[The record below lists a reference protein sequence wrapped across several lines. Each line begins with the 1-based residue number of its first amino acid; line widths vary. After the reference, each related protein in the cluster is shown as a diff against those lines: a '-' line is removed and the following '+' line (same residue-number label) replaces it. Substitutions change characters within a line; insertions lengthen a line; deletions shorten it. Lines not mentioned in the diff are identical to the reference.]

1 MSDLIQILT
10 ENHGFRKL
18 PESELEI
25 LVSNSI
31 HRRLSDNE
39 YLCIQEDEY
48 PYVVVLYSGK
58 LRWVL
63 LSAGG
68 KEHQLFTIEPGH
80 VFWAH
85 SFFDDQPMP
94 ASLLAASKS
103 THVYL
108 WHRDTILPVLYR
120 HPEALF
126 DVTKKLTSIMR
137 HAREIIYGLAFQP
150 VAGRLA
156 SFILDKLENPSDPYL
171 ERDMTLE
178 DIAAVCATS
187 PEVVC
192 RLLYQFQ
199 TDGLLNITRTRITLQ
214 DLGALERLVAAQ

>member
-1 MSDLIQILT
+1 MPDLIQTLT

-18 PESELEI
+18 PESELKT
-25 LVSNSI
+25 LVSNAI
-31 HRRLSDNE
+31 HKRLDDRE
-39 YLCIQEDEY
+39 YLCFQDDVY
-48 PYVVVLYSGK
+48 PYVVMASTGK

-68 KEHQLFTIEPGH
+68 KEHQLFTIEPGN
-80 VFWAH
+80 VFWSH

-94 ASLLAASKS
+94 ASLVAS
-103 THVYL
+103 TTTDVYL
-108 WHRDTILPVLYR
+108 WHRDSILPSFYR
-120 HPEALF
+120 HPDALF
-126 DVTKKLTSIMR
+126 DITKKLTTIMR
-137 HAREIIYGLAFQP
+137 QARDIIYGLAFQP

-156 SFILDKLENPSDPYL
+156 NFLLNSLEDSTDPSL

-199 TDGLLNITRTRITLQ
+199 DDRLLNITRTRITLN
-214 DLGALERLVAAQ
+214 DLDALKELVNTL